1 MSFKDNVEM
10 ILIQNVNNFTRIL
23 QSLSDNF
30 GTDIPDER
38 IRVCL
43 EIAGSV
49 DDFEHALRFLESKNL
64 IDVVVV
70 FSLRT
75 GEVLSYPVLKEKTQR
90 MIKLYGV
97 EEILLERK
105 PVKW

>member
-1 MSFKDNVEM
+1 MSFKEKAV
-10 ILIQNVNNFTRIL
+10 ITLIQTFNHFTRIL

-30 GTDIPDER
+30 GTDVPDER
-38 IRVCL
+38 IRICL

-64 IDVVVV
+64 IDVVAVYN
-70 FSLRT
+70 LRT
-75 GEVLSYPVLKEKTQR
+75 GEIVNYPVLKEKTQR
-90 MIKLYGV
+90 MIKIYGV

-105 PVKW
+105 PAKW